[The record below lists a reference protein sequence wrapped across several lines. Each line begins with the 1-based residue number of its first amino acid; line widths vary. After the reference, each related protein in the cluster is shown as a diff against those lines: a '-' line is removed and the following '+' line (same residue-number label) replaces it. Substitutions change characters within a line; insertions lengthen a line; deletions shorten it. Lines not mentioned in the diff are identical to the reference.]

1 MRGRE
6 GERDRDGE
14 GGRERERERE
24 RKNVVP
30 AAAAVLAAAATAA
43 AAAVSR
49 LPSSRVALALAV
61 EGSSVPILAITAAA
75 DFHRGLATLA
85 SSRRSR

>member
-1 MRGRE
+1 MEKE
-6 GERDRDGE
+6 GERE
-14 GGRERERERE
+14 KGRERE
-24 RKNVVP
+24 KNGVP
-30 AAAAVLAAAATAA
+30 AAAVLAVAATAA

-75 DFHRGLATLA
+75 DFHRGLAALA